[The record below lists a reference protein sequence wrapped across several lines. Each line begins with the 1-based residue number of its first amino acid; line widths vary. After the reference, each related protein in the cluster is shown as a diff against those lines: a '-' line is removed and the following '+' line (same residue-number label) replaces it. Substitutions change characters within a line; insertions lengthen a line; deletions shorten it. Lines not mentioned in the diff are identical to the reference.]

1 MAAAAFSIIGGLMGM
16 GGGGPAEQALTL
28 HDGQITVAIDS
39 ANCMV
44 IMQIDEK
51 KDSQP
56 IIFDLLNNTISN
68 VTVYPPLNTGA
79 PTSGTVM

>member
-1 MAAAAFSIIGGLMGM
+1 
-16 GGGGPAEQALTL
+16 
-28 HDGQITVAIDS
+28 
-39 ANCMV
+39 MV

-68 VTVYPPLNTGA
+68 VTVYAPLNTGA